1 MARSPTTRTA
11 SKTRRKPASTAPRT
25 RSSQASKAP
34 LDTAGKDTAAPA
46 AKPRRRRVS
55 LPSLESGATL
65 LRKVVLNAIFVIAVV
80 LFFAVMVAQF
90 LREQVVI
97 EPIAVPKALIAQG
110 LSPEVVA
117 GRLWDGLR
125 DAQLRARTAKASLSA
140 IPDSQRIQFTVPE
153 VGLSLDSIVRQTR
166 QFFNL
171 HQARIGGEI
180 VCADTACTPEGMQLR
195 LRILKGGSEII
206 DLPPLG
212 NADQRGY
219 FTDAAVEV
227 LGVLDP
233 FVAAAA
239 LADRQ
244 PVRAATLARRLV
256 RQHHPDAKWAQ
267 NLLGNLASNAQNHE
281 GAVDAYRAALD
292 LDPGFVIAQANLG
305 RALRQAGDLDGA
317 RQVYDALA
325 QRDPDYPA
333 LLEGQAELQLAEGSA
348 DAAIA
353 LLQKAAELDP
363 GSAHF
368 FARIGQIE
376 AERGNGETAQDWFRR
391 ALQIDPAYPLAL
403 EPVFIALVSSGRLEE
418 GEALLGAAARYRPAE
433 ADTHALHAA
442 ALTFLGRQQEALDA
456 FDRALLI
463 TPDDFDLLYQSAG
476 LLQELDRLPEA
487 IDRFG
492 RAIALRP
499 YDPAAR
505 FGRGSALAVT
515 GDNANARIDL
525 ERVLDLD
532 TTGTQYGNLARGF
545 LDILD
550 GLDAAQAEAPPTEEA
565 EGQ

>member
-1 MARSPTTRTA
+1 MARAPATRAA
-11 SKTRRKPASTAPRT
+11 SKTRRKPASTSSRT
-25 RSSQASKAP
+25 RSTRPSKAP
-34 LDTAGKDTAAPA
+34 EAEVPAEVAATPPP
-46 AKPRRRRVS
+46 KRRRRVS

-65 LRKVVLNAIFVIAVV
+65 LRKVVLNAVFVLAVV

-90 LREQVVI
+90 VREQVVI

-125 DAQLRARTAKASLSA
+125 DAQLRARTAKTSLSA

-171 HQARIGGEI
+171 HQARIGGEF
-180 VCADTACTPEGMQLR
+180 VCADTACTPDGMRLR
-195 LRILKGGSEII
+195 LRILKGGSDIL

-212 NADQRGY
+212 NTDQRGY

-227 LGVLDP
+227 LSVLDP

-267 NLLGNLASNAQNHE
+267 NLLGNLASNTENFD
-281 GAVDAYRAALD
+281 GAVEAYRAALEM
-292 LDPGFVIAQANLG
+292 DPAFTIAQANLG
-305 RALRQAGDLDGA
+305 RALRQAGDLDAA

-325 QRDPDYPA
+325 QRDPGNPA
-333 LLEGQAELQLAEGSA
+333 LIEGRAELLVAEGSP
-348 DAAIA
+348 DDAIA
-353 LLQKAAELDP
+353 LFQEAAEADP
-363 GSAHF
+363 GSAHY

-376 AERGNGETAQDWFRR
+376 AARGQGETAQDWFWR

-403 EPVFIALVSSGRLEE
+403 EPVFVALLSSGRIEE
-418 GEALLGAAARYRPAE
+418 GEALLGAAARYRPGE

-442 ALTFLGRQQEALDA
+442 ALTFLGRQQEALEA
-456 FDRALLI
+456 FDRALAI

-492 RAIALRP
+492 RAIAARP

-505 FGRGSALAVT
+505 FGRGSALAMT

-525 ERVLDLD
+525 ERVLELD
-532 TTGTQYGNLARGF
+532 TSGTQYGNLARGF

-550 GLDAAQAEAPPTEEA
+550 GLDAAAAEAGT
-565 EGQ
+565 Q